1 MNLQQSLVQK
11 HATISMNKKH
21 RECGPSVCLS
31 ASDGRYLKVV
41 LHVAVSVFGDVE
53 EDEEVLTEVVSHRL
67 DPRHTVLRQTELHH
81 LRRRRAGR
89 LNELRRRGK
98 TMCNN
103 QKIISTV
110 YYPTIN

>member
-1 MNLQQSLVQK
+1 MW
-11 HATISMNKKH
+11 
-21 RECGPSVCLS
+21 SVCLS
-31 ASDGRYLKVV
+31 ASDASDGRYLKVV
-41 LHVAVSVFGDVE
+41 LHVAVSVFGYVE

-98 TMCNN
+98 ND
-103 QKIISTV
+103 V
-110 YYPTIN
+110 